1 MDQKAFLEKIGKVFD
16 DDAHF
21 KLSGYA
27 DAQRTFTA
35 AERTTFLQHLWELFG
50 EESIDFGSVE
60 FILALQR
67 VEKKYDSV
75 QDQASHLSESLLSVR
90 EALKAKAP
98 AALKVP

>member
-1 MDQKAFLEKIGKVFD
+1 MDQKTFLEKIGALFD
-16 DDAHF
+16 EDAHF
-21 KLSGYA
+21 KSAPFGGG
-27 DAQRTFTA
+27 QRTFTDT
-35 AERTTFLQHLWELFG
+35 ERTTFLQHLWGLFG
-50 EESIDFGSVE
+50 KESIDFGSVE

>member
-1 MDQKAFLEKIGKVFD
+1 MDQKTFLEKIGALFD

-21 KLSGYA
+21 KPAPFGGG
-27 DAQRTFTA
+27 QRTFTD

-50 EESIDFGSVE
+50 EAAINFESVD

-67 VEKKYDSV
+67 VEKKYDSI
-75 QDQASHLSESLLSVR
+75 QDQAAHLGEALQFVR
-90 EALKAKAP
+90 ESLKAKVP